1 MDDPAHI
8 ERACVRLIHQFAAAN
23 DGARWEEVV
32 SLFVEDGVFARPT
45 TPDTPLVGRNAI
57 LKAFQSRPPRLTRH
71 VVSNI
76 LVTVENACEARA
88 QSLIQLYVEGED
100 GRARPPL
107 VGEFHDRFV
116 LIGADWRF
124 RERRGLLVFRP

>member
-1 MDDPAHI
+1 MDDPAPI

-23 DGARWEEVV
+23 DAANWEDVV
-32 SLFVEDGVFARPT
+32 SLFVEDGVFVRPT
-45 TPDTPLVGRNAI
+45 TPDTPLVGRDAI
-57 LKAFQSRPPRLTRH
+57 LQAFQARPPRLTRH

-76 LVTVENACEARA
+76 MVTVENAGEARA
-88 QSLIQLYVEGED
+88 QSLIQLYVEGEE
-100 GRARPPL
+100 GRAKPPL

-116 LIGADWRF
+116 LTAGDWRF